1 MGLTTH
7 TINTGLRDENFSD
20 SDIIKKLKKMGRL
33 QKNFEDTEILLT
45 LTSSINKDI
54 RLLSVDNL
62 AKLQNIDLLD
72 NFLSLLEIEVTS

>member
-33 QKNFEDTEILLT
+33 HKNFEDTEILLT